1 MRSKKHEQNL
11 RHLAVAE
18 ANARVAR
25 VALDHTHSA
34 ITMLEIGPS
43 STSVKAACD
52 GVQNAMRNLES
63 EIAKLERVV
72 CS

>member
-34 ITMLEIGPS
+34 ITMLEIGLS

-52 GVQNAMRNLES
+52 GVQSAMRNLES